1 MTSPRL
7 CWLLTCGSR
16 VTSASDVWVQS
27 VYATDR
33 WVRST
38 VNGDRSTVNTGRVQ
52 TGPGQGSGWA
62 GLGRTDPDTWHAV
75 VQPRHVHGLLLGCG
89 LRFTVDLGVLVHG
102 PQTGLRWTEST
113 LRLPG
118 VVQVYPVHLR
128 VTSEGE
134 VLCFSRGG
142 APAGGELAVSPC
154 GGAGVRLGRG
164 KTSPGHGDC
173 VCGVKVA
180 TRAPQGAGHG
190 ERRLGSAC
198 RR

>member
-1 MTSPRL
+1 MSVS
-7 CWLLTCGSR
+7 LTGG
-16 VTSASDVWVQS
+16 A
-27 VYATDR
+27 
-33 WVRST
+33 RST
-38 VNGDRSTVNTGRVQ
+38 VSVDQSTVNTGRVR
-52 TGPGQGSGWA
+52 TGPVGLRVGPVWA
-62 GLGRTDPDTWHAV
+62 GPDTWHAV
-75 VQPRHVHGLLLGCG
+75 TWPRHGRGLVLGCG
-89 LRFTVDLGVLVHG
+89 PRLRSTVDQLLLVHG
-102 PQTGLRWTEST
+102 PRTGLRWTKST
-113 LRLPG
+113 RCLSG

-142 APAGGELAVSPC
+142 APVGGELAVSPC

-198 RR
+198 RW